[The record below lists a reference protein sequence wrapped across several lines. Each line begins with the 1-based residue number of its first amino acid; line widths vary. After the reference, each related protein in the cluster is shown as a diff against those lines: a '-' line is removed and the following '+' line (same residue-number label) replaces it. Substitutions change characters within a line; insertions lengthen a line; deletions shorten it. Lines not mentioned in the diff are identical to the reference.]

1 MADEQVNNGD
11 LLVWALGDNENTV
24 RDLATYNSGTGVT
37 TVANHRV
44 FSTYGELLS
53 QTNPG
58 TGGAATVG
66 CLFAYTG
73 RALDQATGLQNNLN
87 RWYDSITG
95 KWLSENPI
103 GFEGGDANS
112 YRYCGNGPTNR
123 IAPSGLQS
131 TGSSAATQ
139 DVAAQANPQD
149 ETSSDLFPATPTP
162 GTQVDEPPFFI
173 PMFPPI
179 QVPQNF
185 NQPQH
190 VLGDGYYSWM
200 NANPGKWVTQSFN
213 LGLSQFTGGS
223 NNYSF
228 LPNFTN
234 PAQFSYQAGPFY
246 VHGSFSPSGGMPPI
260 KAIIGD
266 FQHPSNF
273 FNYQQFISG
282 FNFRLQLMYGTGQSS
297 STAAS
302 SSTSPCDNIENTLNL
317 IPGPGPK

>member
-1 MADEQVNNGD
+1 MRIRIGIAVTGQQTGSLRADMAEYGLKRRDTRRRGPGQSARRDEQR
-11 LLVWALGDNENTV
+11 LVS
-24 RDLATYNSGTGVT
+24 RDSYGRHASG
-37 TVANHRV
+37 
-44 FSTYGELLS
+44 
-53 QTNPG
+53 
-58 TGGAATVG
+58 
-66 CLFAYTG
+66 
-73 RALDQATGLQNNLN
+73 
-87 RWYDSITG
+87 I
-95 KWLSENPI
+95 
-103 GFEGGDANS
+103 
-112 YRYCGNGPTNR
+112 
-123 IAPSGLQS
+123 
-131 TGSSAATQ
+131 
-139 DVAAQANPQD
+139 
-149 ETSSDLFPATPTP
+149 
-162 GTQVDEPPFFI
+162 EPPFFI

-297 STAAS
+297 STAPS